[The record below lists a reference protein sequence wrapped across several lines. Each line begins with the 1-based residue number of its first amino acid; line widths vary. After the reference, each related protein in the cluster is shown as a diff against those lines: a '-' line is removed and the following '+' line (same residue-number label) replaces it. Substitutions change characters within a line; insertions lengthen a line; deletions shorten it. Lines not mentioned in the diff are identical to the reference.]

1 MVTKC
6 IGDVIKKRRLGATAK
21 LFDLVSEPVV
31 GQARI
36 KTLETLQEC
45 IRREMTARRRALKTN
60 SADGLAN
67 CRKSRTGSRS
77 E

>member
-21 LFDLVSEPVV
+21 LFDRVSEPVV
-31 GQARI
+31 GQTRI

-45 IRREMTARRRALKTN
+45 IRREMTARRRALKN
-60 SADGLAN
+60 ELGRWVGQLP
-67 CRKSRTGSRS
+67 K
-77 E
+77 EPIWQPQ